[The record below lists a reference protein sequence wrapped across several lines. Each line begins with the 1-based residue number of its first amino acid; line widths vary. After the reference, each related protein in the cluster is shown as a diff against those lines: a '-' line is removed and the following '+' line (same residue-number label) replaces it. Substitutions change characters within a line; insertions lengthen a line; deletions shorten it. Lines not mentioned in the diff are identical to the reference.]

1 MSANILRSSEDL
13 DQFLNR
19 HESAAVIAVRT
30 GAARDITSPAVALA
44 RRATAAGTP
53 VRLLAP
59 DEPCAVRWRGAF
71 AREGLYDADVLSVRE
86 AALALIDGAGE
97 AFPRGA
103 RLLDGNETDVLM
115 EDLKVSGLKPR
126 RLREMTKFF
135 SKGIAD
141 GESRDTD
148 WLISA
153 EEQQIWGILTE
164 NLKARRALLPV
175 EASALALEALQT
187 PGGAARARKL
197 VPADALLIVPAF
209 NTLSATSQKL
219 ARALGPATFLAFGTD
234 LDASNAEEE
243 YPNPSGF
250 AQLMEEAGDDAADLA
265 DTAHLSEETLAC
277 AHPAEEFDEV
287 ARIVAEAVDAGT
299 DPGAITVACP
309 HRLWMESIARRLA
322 ERGVPCVIDAG
333 PRKAKGDPREE
344 ARCGQARTRAAAK
357 LLADE
362 RDFTT
367 WRSWLGLGDWLVRS
381 DAFSE
386 LLSYARERTLTA
398 SDAFFQLAALPAE
411 ARDGAFFA
419 KFEEPIA
426 RFKALRQNLEGA
438 TGAAAANALEQ
449 AGCALTD
456 AERAAPA
463 ASDTFDADAFAE
475 AVLAD
480 AAPDTSEAVA
490 LVPYRRAFGRHGEL
504 AVICGLVNGFLPTRD
519 ALSDTETINH
529 KRRAY
534 DRGRILFEAVRSTGA
549 RRVVRT
555 YFTDDRIENA
565 HALAMEI
572 ARIYMKDGLRF
583 ASLTPSAYLT
593 DDSPVPTLPTVQTMV
608 GGMAT
613 TL

>member
-44 RRATAAGTP
+44 RRATAGHARAPAT
-53 VRLLAP
+53 AP

-71 AREGLYDADVLSVRE
+71 ARKGLYGADVLSVRE

-209 NTLSATSQKL
+209 NTSRRHRSQKL
-219 ARALGPATFLAFGTD
+219 ARALGPATFSPSVPTSTRAT
-234 LDASNAEEE
+234 SRRSTRH
-243 YPNPSGF
+243 PSGF
-250 AQLMEEAGDDAADLA
+250 AQLMGEAGDDAADRVWPS
-265 DTAHLSEETLAC
+265 SEETLAC

-287 ARIVAEAVDAGT
+287 ARIVAGPWMRAPISRRHHRGLPIACGWRASPPPRGARHVPALSTRGPESQGRPALKPAADRRARAPPPSSSPT
-299 DPGAITVACP
+299 SAISPPGA
-309 HRLWMESIARRLA
+309 
-322 ERGVPCVIDAG
+322 AG
-333 PRKAKGDPREE
+333 
-344 ARCGQARTRAAAK
+344 
-357 LLADE
+357 
-362 RDFTT
+362 
-367 WRSWLGLGDWLVRS
+367 WVW
-381 DAFSE
+381 
-386 LLSYARERTLTA
+386 
-398 SDAFFQLAALPAE
+398 
-411 ARDGAFFA
+411 
-419 KFEEPIA
+419 
-426 RFKALRQNLEGA
+426 A
-438 TGAAAANALEQ
+438 TGL
-449 AGCALTD
+449 CA
-456 AERAAPA
+456 
-463 ASDTFDADAFAE
+463 
-475 AVLAD
+475 
-480 AAPDTSEAVA
+480 
-490 LVPYRRAFGRHGEL
+490 
-504 AVICGLVNGFLPTRD
+504 PTR
-519 ALSDTETINH
+519 S
-529 KRRAY
+529 
-534 DRGRILFEAVRSTGA
+534 
-549 RRVVRT
+549 
-555 YFTDDRIENA
+555 
-565 HALAMEI
+565 
-572 ARIYMKDGLRF
+572 
-583 ASLTPSAYLT
+583 ASFCPTPASG
-593 DDSPVPTLPTVQTMV
+593 P
-608 GGMAT
+608 
-613 TL
+613 